1 MAAQLVVEITLST
14 VSDCFLAALPSS
26 STINYQL
33 SNVNFIAEMLEF
45 DSAYDAAFYGGLQAG
60 GVPIK
65 FSSFHYHSFN
75 LSGATNI
82 VQIHERARS
91 VKAVYAVARDT
102 TTLSVGFDSDRFFHC
117 LAETWSSNAI
127 SAGGQGDLQTYQWRV
142 GGRYYP
148 AQPVNCQFGASEA
161 LMELYK
167 CLDMLGDYTR
177 QGGIQRRTWSNHNGG
192 LGGSF
197 IIAAP
202 FENADVFP
210 DTISG
215 INAEEQSDIALT
227 LVASAAPTN
236 KKLDVFA
243 HYDALMFVRDG
254 NTIDIVL

>member
-1 MAAQLVVEITLST
+1 
-14 VSDCFLAALPSS
+14 
-26 STINYQL
+26 
-33 SNVNFIAEMLEF
+33 LEF

-75 LSGATNI
+75 LSGTTNI

-91 VKAVYAVARDT
+91 VKAAYAVSRDT
-102 TTLSVGFDSDRFFHC
+102 STASTLFDSDRFFFC
-117 LAETWSSNAI
+117 QAETWSSGLI
-127 SAGGQGDLQTYQWRV
+127 SSGGQGDLQSFQWRV

-148 AQPVNCQFGASEA
+148 AQPVSCQYGASEA

-167 CLDMLGDYTR
+167 ALDMLGDYTR
-177 QGGIQRRTWSNHNGG
+177 QGGISRRTWSNHNGG
-192 LGGSF
+192 LGGAF

-227 LVASAAPTN
+227 LVSSVAPAS
-236 KKLDVFA
+236 KKLDVFM

-254 NTIDIVL
+254 NTVDIVL